1 MDTPH
6 LHNGSRRGE
15 IRAYDLRSNAR
26 SPLAFGPDVL
36 NAVTSLISPASSDS
50 VSTNQA
56 KRYDHPNQ
64 LISSSADGHIVMWD
78 IRAPRLPLL
87 EFQAPLGCRGENG
100 WFGSSSSVTVAHG
113 SVVVAITDNGE
124 WMRSWSLRNGA
135 LLGSWRTNRLKD
147 HTSSVHFDGDLGV
160 WMSNGSTFTHYSGIN

>member
-1 MDTPH
+1 MSVCFDGYTPH
-6 LHNGSRRGE
+6 LLYNGSRRGE

-36 NAVTSLISPASSDS
+36 SAVTSLISPASSDS

-64 LISSSADGHIVMWD
+64 LISSSADGPYSDVGYTCSPFAAIGISGPSLAVEE
-78 IRAPRLPLL
+78 RT
-87 EFQAPLGCRGENG
+87 G

-113 SVVVAITDNGE
+113 SVVDGHHRIMESGC
-124 WMRSWSLRNGA
+124 
-135 LLGSWRTNRLKD
+135 D
-147 HTSSVHFDGDLGV
+147 HGV
-160 WMSNGSTFTHYSGIN
+160 YATELS